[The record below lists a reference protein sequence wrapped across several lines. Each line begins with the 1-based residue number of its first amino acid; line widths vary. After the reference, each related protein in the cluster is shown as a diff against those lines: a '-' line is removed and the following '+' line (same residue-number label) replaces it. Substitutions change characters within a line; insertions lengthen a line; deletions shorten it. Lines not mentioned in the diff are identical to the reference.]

1 MDMYNHP
8 TMTSKSDEWETP
20 QALFDT
26 LNDEFRFNLDP
37 CASQI
42 NHKCD
47 TYYTLEDNGLERS
60 WGGHVVFCNPP
71 YSQIAKWVEKAYNE
85 SMKPNTVVVLL
96 IPSRTDTRWF
106 HNFLYGKAEI
116 RFIKGRLKF
125 SNAKYGAPFP
135 SMIAILRGGK

>member
-20 QALFDT
+20 QALFDA

-60 WGGHVVFCNPP
+60 WGGACRVLQSTVLKNSQVGRKGIQRIDETQ
-71 YSQIAKWVEKAYNE
+71 YSCCAFDPIQDGHEMV
-85 SMKPNTVVVLL
+85 
-96 IPSRTDTRWF
+96 PSVPLWKSRNKVYQR
-106 HNFLYGKAEI
+106 
-116 RFIKGRLKF
+116 
-125 SNAKYGAPFP
+125 SV
-135 SMIAILRGGK
+135 AI